1 MQKLSATLVVSML
14 LLASSQAGNV
24 GRQRRVHTSA
34 TSTST
39 GASAAQLAGLGL
51 PLWHATFASNDEY
64 IETPFKRVEAIAPR
78 SHQQQEPQLA
88 ENSARSA
95 QGLDLFD
102 LLPAAEVTPAQ
113 LQQLLLGAP
122 AATANPGQMR
132 LLGAGNEQAGEGRFL
147 GKTFVFV
154 LPVGGGNNSA
164 GGENKTVIINTTNT
178 NIQNST
184 EPASSSTTTGTTTRF
199 VPIDSLRTQGLPLQY
214 FQTRQGQDAGAN
226 LMALNAGASLQ
237 LPYNVMDF
245 NQAALGAGGYTGGY
259 AGGYTG
265 GYAGGAV
272 PLVPVTLGNNAVGY
286 VPLNLRMFRQLI
298 DGAAQP
304 IRESEDD
311 VVTASG
317 AALPV
322 EAIVEPELE
331 SEPEIS
337 GDAAPAAQ
345 KAAGS
350 RFQLFAQRLRQRP
363 VVSVAPAV
371 AAATSSN
378 VPTEYAIRNSFL
390 PFRNLRRV
398 QYV

>member
-1 MQKLSATLVVSML
+1 MQKLSATLILSML
-14 LLASSQAGNV
+14 LLASCQAGNV

-34 TSTST
+34 TST
-39 GASAAQLAGLGL
+39 GANAQLAGFGL
-51 PLWHATFASNDEY
+51 PLWHATYASNDEY
-64 IETPFKRVEAIAPR
+64 IETPFKRAEVIAPR

-102 LLPAAEVTPAQ
+102 LLPAAEVTPVQ

-122 AATANPGQMR
+122 AANAGQMR
-132 LLGAGNEQAGEGRFL
+132 LLGAGHEQAGEGRFL
-147 GKTFVFV
+147 GKTVV
-154 LPVGGGNNSA
+154 IVVPVGGGNNSA
-164 GGENKTVIINTTNT
+164 ASDGKNITITNTNT
-178 NIQNST
+178 NINNST
-184 EPASSSTTTGTTTRF
+184 TPASSSTGTTTRF
-199 VPIDSLRTQGLPLQY
+199 VPIDSLRTQALPLQY

-226 LMALNAGASLQ
+226 LVALNAGAGLQ
-237 LPYNVMDF
+237 LPYNLMDF
-245 NQAALGAGGYTGGY
+245 NQAGY
-259 AGGYTG
+259 ASGYTG

-286 VPLNLRMFRQLI
+286 VPLNLRMFRQLV
-298 DGAAQP
+298 DGAGLP
-304 IRESEDD
+304 IRESEED
-311 VVTASG
+311 

-322 EAIVEPELE
+322 DAIVEPQLD

-337 GDAAPAAQ
+337 EDVAPAAQ

-371 AAATSSN
+371 AAAATATA
-378 VPTEYAIRNSFL
+378 PTEYAIRNPFLSFK
-390 PFRNLRRV
+390 NLRRV

>member
-1 MQKLSATLVVSML
+1 MQKLSATLILSML
-14 LLASSQAGNV
+14 LLASCQAGNV

-34 TSTST
+34 TST
-39 GASAAQLAGLGL
+39 GANPQLAGFGL
-51 PLWHATFASNDEY
+51 PLWHATYASNDEY
-64 IETPFKRVEAIAPR
+64 IETPFKRAEVIAPR

-102 LLPAAEVTPAQ
+102 LLPAAEVTPVQ

-122 AATANPGQMR
+122 AANVGQMR
-132 LLGAGNEQAGEGRFL
+132 LLGAGHEQAGEGRFL
-147 GKTFVFV
+147 GKTVV
-154 LPVGGGNNSA
+154 IVVPVGSGNNSA
-164 GGENKTVIINTTNT
+164 ASDAKNITITNTNT
-178 NIQNST
+178 NINNST
-184 EPASSSTTTGTTTRF
+184 TPASSSTGTTTRF
-199 VPIDSLRTQGLPLQY
+199 VPIDSLRTQALPLQY
-214 FQTRQGQDAGAN
+214 FQTRRGQDTGAN
-226 LMALNAGASLQ
+226 LVALNAGAGLQ
-237 LPYNVMDF
+237 LPYNLMDF
-245 NQAALGAGGYTGGY
+245 NQAGYTGGY
-259 AGGYTG
+259 AG

-286 VPLNLRMFRQLI
+286 VPLNLRMFRQLV
-298 DGAAQP
+298 DGAALP
-304 IRESEDD
+304 IRESEED
-311 VVTASG
+311 
-317 AALPV
+317 AALPM

-337 GDAAPAAQ
+337 EDVAPAAQ

-371 AAATSSN
+371 AAAATATA
-378 VPTEYAIRNSFL
+378 PTEFAIRNPFLSFK
-390 PFRNLRRV
+390 NLRRV